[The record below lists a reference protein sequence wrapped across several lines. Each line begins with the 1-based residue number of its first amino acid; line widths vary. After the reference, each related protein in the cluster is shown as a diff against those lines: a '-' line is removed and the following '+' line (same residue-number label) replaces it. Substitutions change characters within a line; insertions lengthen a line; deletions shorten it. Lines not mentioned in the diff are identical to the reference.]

1 MQERVVREIR
11 MLRVM
16 WRELETGS
24 RTSLAGHEGG
34 NSGYRQGVFYRVT
47 APALDPTTSGKSHVG
62 IFCEQVTST
71 PLFTGVREISSSATF
86 IATWGRLRPDGSAGS
101 RRGGAIIYLR
111 GRISDS
117 KNGFEFRACD
127 QNADGISLELV
138 AGASIVIDR

>member
-1 MQERVVREIR
+1 M
-11 MLRVM
+11 
-16 WRELETGS
+16 
-24 RTSLAGHEGG
+24 
-34 NSGYRQGVFYRVT
+34 
-47 APALDPTTSGKSHVG
+47 TTSGNRTVVDCFTHLQPCEYEFAIDTSGKFHVG

-111 GRISDS
+111 GRISDL